1 MTPIDWFSGRPN
13 NLSWYEENVEYG
25 GCREIS
31 SQEAR
36 GVGEQPRSRVKDCQ
50 AEEGDRPH
58 TVEDLEKETK
68 LELIAEDGDRG

>member
-1 MTPIDWFSGRPN
+1 MED
-13 NLSWYEENVEYG
+13 G

-36 GVGEQPRSRVKDCQ
+36 GVGEQPRSRVEDCQ

-58 TVEDLEKETK
+58 TVEDLEKSWSRYM
-68 LELIAEDGDRG
+68 LI